1 MHVFSVHLCIE
12 LTIIDDADHNAVPRD
27 VLLPNRH
34 DIKVQATGPVGRLRK
49 LNTQTNTHTHTHT
62 CYYAKT
68 HCLMNI
74 RHYTTAHIS

>member
-34 DIKVQATGPVGRLRK
+34 DIKVQATGPVGHLRK
-49 LNTQTNTHTHTHT
+49 LNTQTNTQTHTHTHT
-62 CYYAKT
+62 HT
-68 HCLMNI
+68 HVTMLK
-74 RHYTTAHIS
+74 HIVS